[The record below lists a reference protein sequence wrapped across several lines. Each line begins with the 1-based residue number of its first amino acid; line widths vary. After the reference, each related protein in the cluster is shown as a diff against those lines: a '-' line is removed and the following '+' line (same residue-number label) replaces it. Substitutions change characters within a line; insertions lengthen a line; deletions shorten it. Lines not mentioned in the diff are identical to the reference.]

1 MATMNEQLVMAV
13 KPTDIKVLVVRD
25 SSTSSVRE
33 RGMSQHFPSLNAM
46 IGDALGKLEA
56 DGYSLLDIRYSAIP
70 IGGEGYEHFAMLIGR
85 RKQGEGAMNAD
96 VAPPV
101 TGESL
106 DIG

>member
-1 MATMNEQLVMAV
+1 MAG

-25 SSTSSVRE
+25 SSTSTERE
-33 RGMSQHFPSLNAM
+33 RGMSQHFPSLSAM
-46 IGDALGKLEA
+46 IGDALGKLES

-85 RKQGEGAMNAD
+85 RKAPEGSMDSD
-96 VAPPV
+96 VAPMV

>member
-1 MATMNEQLVMAV
+1 MMHEQPLMAV
-13 KPTDIKVLVVRD
+13 KPSDIKVLIVRD
-25 SSTSSVRE
+25 SSTSTARE
-33 RGMSQHFPSLNAM
+33 RGMSQHFPSLSAM
-46 IGDALGKLEA
+46 IGDALGKLES

-70 IGGEGYEHFAMLIGR
+70 SSGEGYEHFAMVIGR
-85 RKQGEGAMNAD
+85 RKQGEGSIDAD